1 MNSSTQKHTATP
13 EILRKTLALAET
25 WQNKANSLRTKEELA
40 HHRMMRQMLLHP
52 SDKTVLTH
60 LIDQSFRSKN
70 PLRAVDQFEYL
81 LKHFGIPAFFPP
93 FERWLLKTFL
103 LFGKIIPNFAHSQ
116 ILRKI
121 RQQTRLTILN
131 EKPEILLTHL
141 KKRQKEGVQVN
152 LNHLGEA
159 VLGDFEAQNRV
170 KHYEDSLKNPDFHTI
185 SIKISNIM
193 AQLHPLGFESELDL
207 ICERLSYLYR
217 IALENPVKHRD
228 GTILTKFVNLDMEAY
243 QDLDLTIR
251 AFTRTLEQ
259 AEFKNLQAG
268 IVLQAYLPDSFLR
281 QQQLVRWAKNRITNG
296 GSPIK
301 MRLVKGANLAM
312 EAVEAEL
319 SGWPMT
325 VYDSKVETDANFK
338 RMLEFGLQPENI
350 AAVNLGI
357 ASHNVFDLAY
367 THLLAEESGITE
379 GLVFEMLEGMAD
391 HVRRAMQSKKHNML
405 LYTPVTTEDQFIS
418 AISYLVRRLDEN
430 TSPDNF
436 LRHSFDIQ
444 VGSEEW
450 RIL

>member
-1 MNSSTQKHTATP
+1 
-13 EILRKTLALAET
+13 
-25 WQNKANSLRTKEELA
+25 
-40 HHRMMRQMLLHP
+40 MR
-52 SDKTVLTH
+52 
-60 LIDQSFRSKN
+60 
-70 PLRAVDQFEYL
+70 A
-81 LKHFGIPAFFPP
+81 
-93 FERWLLKTFL
+93 
-103 LFGKIIPNFAHSQ
+103 
-116 ILRKI
+116 
-121 RQQTRLTILN
+121 
-131 EKPEILLTHL
+131 
-141 KKRQKEGVQVN
+141 
-152 LNHLGEA
+152 
-159 VLGDFEAQNRV
+159 
-170 KHYEDSLKNPDFHTI
+170 
-185 SIKISNIM
+185 
-193 AQLHPLGFESELDL
+193 
-207 ICERLSYLYR
+207 
-217 IALENPVKHRD
+217 
-228 GTILTKFVNLDMEAY
+228 KFINLDMEAY
-243 QDLDLTIR
+243 HDIDLTVE
-251 AFTRTLEQ
+251 AFTHTLEQ

-281 QQQLVRWAKNRITNG
+281 QQQLVRWAQKRVSNG

-301 MRLVKGANLAM
+301 MRLVKGANLVM
-312 EAVEAEL
+312 EADEAEV

-338 RMLEFGLQPENI
+338 RMLEFGLQPDNI
-350 AAVNLGI
+350 NAVHLGI

-450 RIL
+450 RILELSLIHL